1 MSTIGEAERKAQD
14 RIIAL
19 LSAHETVAPGGLG
32 WRYLGDWKKREG
44 NTNVEE
50 EYLRPWLLSRGYSP
64 EVVAQAITFLKREAQ
79 MEGTKLFDA
88 NRSFYDMLRYGVA
101 VAPGPGQ
108 APITVRFVDWA
119 NPLANDFGVAEEV
132 AVKGKDAKTYNK
144 RPDLVLYVN
153 GIALGVVELKKS
165 TVGVGEGIRQTLDN
179 QRPEFIRHFF
189 TTVQITFAGNDSEGL
204 RYAPIQTPQ
213 PYWLT
218 WKEESEISARLDR
231 DVTQMMT
238 PARFLEFVHD
248 FTLFDGG
255 IKKLARP
262 NQYFAVKAAQERVR
276 AQEGGII
283 WQTQG
288 SGKSLIMV
296 MLARWIRE
304 NFPDGRV
311 LIVTDRKELD
321 RQIEDVFGNTGDK
334 VRRARNA
341 NDLMAALA
349 DPKDRIICSL
359 VHKFGKRAEGE
370 MEGLIADIQS
380 ANIGAPVGD
389 FFVFID
395 EAHRTQS
402 GKLAKAMRKILP
414 EAMFVGFT
422 GTPLLRSDKGTSLE
436 TFGPYI
442 GTPYRFDEAVEDGVV
457 LDLRYEARD
466 IDQRISAPGKIDA
479 WFEARTKGLTPIAK
493 ATLKQR
499 WGTLQ
504 RILSSKDRLEQ
515 IASDIVM
522 DMEMKP
528 RLKAGMGNAMLV
540 AGSIP
545 EACKFF
551 EIFRKSGSVLASK
564 CAIVTSYKRAAPE
577 LTGEESGMGETEK
590 QYVHRV
596 YTDLLGDASEED
608 YEEEALRLFK
618 NEPGRMKL
626 LIVVSRLLTGFDAP
640 TATYLFIDKQMRD
653 HGLFQAI
660 CRVNRLDGD
669 DKDFGYIV
677 DYKDLFRN
685 IERAVDD
692 YTLEAFDSFDK
703 EDVEGLITNRAE
715 QADDDLRTARDV
727 WLGLLDAVEQPKG
740 DDEIFAYF
748 SSPQGL
754 ENDPDAEEKGR
765 RRQALYKLVGHYARA
780 YANVASEPEASG
792 FNELELGEIRKEVEQ
807 AIGIRDAVRLH
818 SGDAVDLK
826 LYEPAMRHLI
836 DTYIRADDS
845 KVISHLDDIS
855 LIDLVQSKGADA
867 VNDLPTASKGKR
879 SNVAEAIENNVRKLI
894 IEETPVNPKFYE
906 MMSQLLSDLVTQRR
920 NDAIEYA
927 EYLERISELV
937 RRAKAG
943 HGTSYP
949 ETIKSAGQKALF
961 DNLGGNEELT
971 LRVDQTVRNVAP
983 DGWRGH
989 GMKEKKVR
997 LCLKREL
1004 SDDARVESIMQILR
1018 NHSEY

>member
-1 MSTIGEAERKAQD
+1 MSKIGEAERKAQNRVID
-14 RIIAL
+14 L
-19 LSAHETVAPGGLG
+19 LSAHQTDAPGGLG
-32 WRYLGDWKKREG
+32 WRYLGDWQKREG
-44 NTNVEE
+44 NANIEE
-50 EYLRPWLLSRGYSP
+50 DLLRPWLLSRGYAP
-64 EVVAQAITFLKREAQ
+64 DIVTQAITLLKREAR
-79 MEGTKLFDA
+79 MEGTKLYEA
-88 NRSFYDMLRYGVA
+88 NQSFYEMLRYGVA
-101 VAPGPGQ
+101 VAPGPGE
-108 APITVRFVDWA
+108 APVTVRFIDWSDTA
-119 NPLANDFGVAEEV
+119 ANDMGVAEEV
-132 AVKGKDAKTYNK
+132 AIKGKDAKAWNK

-204 RYAPIQTPQ
+204 RFAPIQTPQ
-213 PYWLT
+213 PYWLA
-218 WKEESEISARLDR
+218 WKEESDITGPLDR

-238 PARFLEFVHD
+238 PARFLEIIHD
-248 FTLFDGG
+248 FTLFDAG
-255 IKKLARP
+255 IKKITRP
-262 NQYFAVKAAQERVR
+262 NQYFAVKAAQDRVR
-276 AQEGGII
+276 DKQGGII

-304 NFPDGRV
+304 AFPDGRI

-321 RQIEDVFGNTGDK
+321 SQIEDVFGNTGDK
-334 VRRARNA
+334 VRRARSG

-349 DPKDRIICSL
+349 DPTDRVICSL
-359 VHKFGKRAEGE
+359 VHKFGKREEGE
-370 MEGLIADIQS
+370 MEGLISDIQN
-380 ANIGAPVGD
+380 ANIGAPVGE

-402 GKLAKAMRKILP
+402 GKLANAMRKVLP

-422 GTPLLRSDKGTSLE
+422 GTPLLKSDKGTSLE

-442 GTPYRFDEAVEDGVV
+442 GKPYRFDEAVEDGVV

-479 WFEARTKGLTPIAK
+479 WFEAKTKSLTPIAK

-504 RILSSKDRLEQ
+504 RVLSSRDRLEQ
-515 IASDIVM
+515 IANDIIM

-528 RLKAGMGNAMLV
+528 RLHAGVGNAMLV

-551 EIFRKSGSVLASK
+551 EIFKKSGSVLAEK

-577 LTGEESGMGETEK
+577 ITGEETGMGETEK

-596 YTDLLGDASEED
+596 YTDLLGETSEED

-618 NEPGRMKL
+618 KEPGRMKL

-640 TATYLFIDKQMRD
+640 TATYIYIDKQMRD

-660 CRVNRLDGD
+660 CRVNRLDGE

-685 IERAVDD
+685 IESAVED
-692 YTLEAFDSFDK
+692 YTSEAFDAFDK
-703 EDVEGLITNRAE
+703 EDVEGLITDRAE
-715 QADDDLRTARDV
+715 QADQDLRVARDT
-727 WLGLLDAVEQPKG
+727 WLGLMDSIEQPKS

-748 SSPQGL
+748 SSPQGI
-754 ENDPDAEEKGR
+754 ENDPDAEEKSR
-765 RRQALYKLVGHYARA
+765 RRQALYKIAGRYARA
-780 YANVASEPEASG
+780 YANIAAEPEGSSL
-792 FNELELGEIRKEVEQ
+792 NDLELTECRREVER

-818 SGDAVDLK
+818 SGDAVDMK
-826 LYEPAMRHLI
+826 LFEPAMRHLI
-836 DTYIRADDS
+836 DNYIRADDS
-845 KVISHLDDIS
+845 EVISHLDDIS
-855 LIDLVQSKGADA
+855 LIDLVVSKGSDIE
-867 VNDLPTASKGKR
+867 DSLPPASKGKR
-879 SNVAEAIENNVRKLI
+879 ENVAEAIENNVRKLI
-894 IEETPVNPKFYE
+894 IEESPINPRFYE
-906 MMSQLLSDLVTQRR
+906 KMSELLNDLVRQRR
-920 NDAIEYA
+920 NEAIEYA
-927 EYLERISELV
+927 EYLERIAALV
-937 RRAKAG
+937 RDAKAG
-943 HGTSYP
+943 HGKEYP
-949 ETIKSAGQKALF
+949 ETIGSVGQKALF
-961 DNLGGNEELT
+961 DNLEKDEALA
-971 LRVDQTVRNVAP
+971 LKVDAAVRATAP
-983 DGWRGH
+983 FGWRGNK
-989 GMKEKKVR
+989 MRERKVWR
-997 LCLKREL
+997 CLEQVL
-1004 SDDARVESIMQILR
+1004 NDASAVERVFEILK
-1018 NHSEY
+1018 NQNEY